1 LRPGQPRQVVG
12 LIGYPLKHSI
22 SPRFQQAGFDF
33 LGLPVTYEAW
43 ETPPER
49 VAEAVARVRRPDCL
63 GMNVT
68 VPHKQAVMP
77 LLDRVDERA
86 AAIGAVNTIR
96 NDGGTLTGFNTDLD
110 GFLRPLREH
119 GFRLD
124 GARAVVVGAGGAAR
138 AVAFAL
144 FWEGVADLVIAARRP
159 EQAEALADDVRRA
172 DLADEGGLNGSRE
185 RAGNARQSSSPLPN
199 PLPEGEGTRGRPTV
213 RALALDRVAPGYDLL
228 VNATSVGMLHS
239 AAEGHSPIAAAQLD
253 PDALV
258 YDLVYNPPVTP
269 LLGLARNRLGGLPML
284 VYQGA
289 AAFELWTGQKPP
301 IGLMMARAQEALT
314 PR

>member
-1 LRPGQPRQVVG
+1 VRQ
-12 LIGYPLKHSI
+12 
-22 SPRFQQAGFDF
+22 
-33 LGLPVTYEAW
+33 
-43 ETPPER
+43 
-49 VAEAVARVRRPDCL
+49 PDCL

-68 VPHKQAVMP
+68 VPHKQAVIP
-77 LLDRVDERA
+77 LLDHVDERA
-86 AAIGAVNTIR
+86 AAIGAVNTVR
-96 NDGGTLTGFNTDLD
+96 NDGGKLTGFNTDLE
-110 GFLRPLREH
+110 GFLRPLHEQ

-144 FWEGVADLVIAARRP
+144 AWEGVEELTIAARRP

-172 DLADEGGLNGSRE
+172 VAREREGGTL
-185 RAGNARQSSSPLPN
+185 A
-199 PLPEGEGTRGRPTV
+199 EGTGERVQRNAQGGVRPTV
-213 RALALDRVAPGYDLL
+213 RALAIEGVTPGYDVL

-239 AAEGHSPIAAAQLD
+239 PGEGQSPITQEQLD
-253 PDALV
+253 PEALV

-269 LLGLARNRLGGLPML
+269 LLAMTKNRLGGLAML

-301 IGLMMARAQEALT
+301 IGLMMARAEEALT
-314 PR
+314 RR